1 MNYLCLIII
10 AIFCVRHI
18 QSQRCD
24 AFRGPDGARLC
35 VKIDGYNDHQ
45 LVTCRTDDYLRA
57 KSGGRHFCRFHFI
70 HEFCLYQCM
79 LEKHS
84 QTSGRVTSDCR
95 CTPGSTPQNSASS
108 HKLQT
113 FVWLALLAYTGL
125 MFLF

>member
-18 QSQRCD
+18 QAQRCD